1 MEFDYRSKRTI
12 KQGFLFILATG
23 IGFAIN
29 VGLTAFLHEILGI
42 PPGIAFAV
50 ALACAYAVNFFNNRK
65 WVFASDAAAVPQV
78 VRFLSV
84 SLGFRLAEY
93 LVFLLL
99 FNILGIHYL
108 FAVLISLSSFYFL
121 KFFVYKE
128 IVFTSKKDT
137 A

>member
-1 MEFDYRSKRTI
+1 MEINYDLEKTI
-12 KQGFLFILATG
+12 KQGILFILATG

-29 VGLTAFLHEILGI
+29 IGLTAFLHEILGI

-78 VRFLSV
+78 ARFLSV
-84 SLGFRLAEY
+84 SLVFRLLEY
-93 LVFLLL
+93 LVFILLYGT
-99 FNILGIHYL
+99 FGMYYL
-108 FAVLISLSSFYFL
+108 FAVLASLFSFYFL
-121 KFFVYKE
+121 KFFVYKKL
-128 IVFTSKKDT
+128 VFTSRRDI

>member
-1 MEFDYRSKRTI
+1 MEFNYDLKSTI
-12 KQGFLFILATG
+12 KQGILFILASG

-42 PPGIAFAV
+42 PPGIAFAA

-65 WVFASDAAAVPQV
+65 WVFASDAATVPQV

-84 SLGFRLAEY
+84 SLVFRLLEY
-93 LVFLLL
+93 LVFL
-99 FNILGIHYL
+99 ILYSTLGMHYL
-108 FAVLISLSSFYFL
+108 LAVLISLFSFYFL

-128 IVFTSKKDT
+128 LVFTSKRDT
-137 A
+137 P